1 MNLGIRK
8 LYSSRGHCQKADAIR
23 CDQTAHQPR
32 QLVERGVGPE
42 DPENT
47 MSDTHTT
54 TAPAATTT
62 TTKRTTP
69 EGTGPEGIRLGTTAE
84 AAAAEVMP
92 AAISSNLAPALA
104 PATPAAAE
112 KKTRTA
118 VAAAPER
125 FMRKDSS
132 AAAVVAAIA
141 AATSTRGPTVKTP
154 LTHYPLAGEAVLER
168 NARRLAG
175 KPYARYLN
183 RSLEMYSDAA
193 EALQAPMPRSGVL
206 PLADAGRLLEAG
218 HHAHENG
225 WCGLADGAAY
235 AASLR
240 RFPRDC
246 TGDMLRWWFWWHAVE
261 SERYALWYPHAH
273 IRVTLASSSSSPSPL
288 SARPGRDRL
297 AAMADR
303 TAPHVRKWLGRTHR
317 VEELLGE
324 RRVSAH
330 LRFVDPARYGLPWD
344 RLRAAGYEAAVCAE
358 VRDGW
363 EPRLKVG
370 DVVHL
375 WRRLAPAEGGGLE
388 LRSRYWLGT
397 GVRLDLPLVRVAIPL
412 DRVAGLLGLKA
423 ARGGAR
429 TAYDMFLHD
438 QSEFTNLA
446 SFLPQ
451 IYGDFLAGR
460 LGDY

>member
-1 MNLGIRK
+1 
-8 LYSSRGHCQKADAIR
+8 
-23 CDQTAHQPR
+23 
-32 QLVERGVGPE
+32 
-42 DPENT
+42 

-84 AAAAEVMP
+84 AAAAE
-92 AAISSNLAPALA
+92 A
-104 PATPAAAE
+104 
-112 KKTRTA
+112 RTA

-125 FMRKDSS
+125 SIRKDSS
-132 AAAVVAAIA
+132 AAAEAAAVVAAIA
-141 AATSTRGPTVKTP
+141 AATSTRGPAVKTP
-154 LTHYPLAGEAVLER
+154 LTHYPLAGQAVLER

-206 PLADAGRLLEAG
+206 LLADAGRLLEAG

-235 AASLR
+235 AASLT
-240 RFPRDC
+240 RFP
-246 TGDMLRWWFWWHAVE
+246 
-261 SERYALWYPHAH
+261 ERYALWYPHAH
-273 IRVTLASSSSSPSPL
+273 IRVTLASSSSSS
-288 SARPGRDRL
+288 SSGPGRDRL

-397 GVRLDLPLVRVAIPL
+397 GVRLDLPLVRVAVPL